1 MIKQDSLFLGQFDS
15 LMKTNFPSS
24 LSISQLFVAIEENKI
39 PLISLNASQT
49 VGIYEAVINEIN
61 ECLPIIKEVLASP
74 AYIEVEIEKKVRRRC
89 IFRRYKT
96 VIDKIAKYDILENKM
111 IADLIIK
118 INWFIST
125 TIKSGVFEINT
136 INRLFEN
143 CSKHEYGLDNFRSL
157 NRLYNG
163 RVVRDVLELTNNTI
177 ELKDLTLNLQNEY
190 KELLNN
196 RFKKYLDSQNIALEN
211 NHIVE
216 NVSHYRKCYALYKKL
231 VALNC
236 NKDFDKNRMTYLYR
250 EYIISL
256 LSYVLKKNNYN
267 TKEGSDSL
275 YKTNENGTNFGKL
288 EFYNNVFNITID
300 NIRPLSIDVTFK
312 VRNNICLNV
321 VNDDLCDVVK
331 KINNPQITYSE
342 GKLITKDA
350 VKGPLMRQFVEAC
363 KELYG
368 KQDKVELIRIYN
380 DLSKALLEESECCLK
395 INLKFM
401 VSEKEVLNNKDLS
414 KLTINS
420 AVNNI
425 YNNYDSTII
434 ITPDKIKPTTHF
446 NKINLNTFTL
456 QNNIIEI
463 APSNINVV
471 DRIERVITEATLL
484 LEGSNQIYKENC
496 PLCGSKSVRRRET
509 GEYCCEACDGV
520 WAANTVN
527 NLDTIWLKRIRLK

>member
-275 YKTNENGTNFGKL
+275 YKTNENGTDFGKL
-288 EFYNNVFNITID
+288 EFYNNVFNVTID

-321 VNDDLCDVVK
+321 VNDDLYDVVK

-395 INLKFM
+395 MNLKFM

>member
-49 VGIYEAVINEIN
+49 VGIYEALINEIN

-118 INWFIST
+118 INWFINV

-163 RVVRDVLELTNNTI
+163 RVVRDILDLTNATI
-177 ELKDLTLNLQNEY
+177 ELKDLTLKLQDEY

-216 NVSHYRKCYALYKKL
+216 NVSHYRHCYGLYKKL

-267 TKEGSDSL
+267 TKEGSDYL
-275 YKTNENGTNFGKL
+275 YKTSEEGTNFGKI
-288 EFYNNVFNITID
+288 EFYNDVFNVTID
-300 NIRPLSIDVTFK
+300 NVKPLSVDVTFK
-312 VRNNICLNV
+312 VRNNVCLNV
-321 VNDDLCDVVK
+321 VNDDLYDVVK
-331 KINNPQITYSE
+331 KINNPQISYHE
-342 GKLITKDA
+342 GKLVTKDA

-368 KQDKVELIRIYN
+368 KQDKVELIRVYN

-395 INLKFM
+395 LNLKFM

-496 PLCGSKSVRRRET
+496 PLCGSTSVRRRET

>member
-118 INWFIST
+118 INWFINT
-125 TIKSGVFEINT
+125 TLKSGVFEINT

-163 RVVRDVLELTNNTI
+163 RVVRDVLDLTDSTIKLKELT
-177 ELKDLTLNLQNEY
+177 ENLQNDY

-196 RFKKYLDSQNIALEN
+196 RFKKYLDSQNITIEN
-211 NHIVE
+211 NQIID
-216 NVSHYRKCYALYKKL
+216 NLSHYRKCYNLYTKL
-231 VALNC
+231 VVLNC
-236 NKDFDKNRMTYLYR
+236 NNDFDKNRMTYLYR

-256 LSYVLKKNNYN
+256 LSYVLKKNNFN
-267 TKEGSDSL
+267 TKESADYL
-275 YKTNENGTNFGKL
+275 YKTDDNGLSLKNL

-300 NIRPLSIDVTFK
+300 NIKPYSIDVKFK
-312 VRNNICLNV
+312 IRNNVCINV
-321 VNDDLCDVVK
+321 TNDDLYDVVK
-331 KINNPQITYSE
+331 KINNPQITYHD
-342 GKLITKDA
+342 GKLTTKDA

-368 KQDKVELIRIYN
+368 KQNKVELIKVYN

-395 INLKFM
+395 LNIKLM

-425 YNNYDSTII
+425 YNDYDSTVI
-434 ITPDKIKPTTHF
+434 ITPNKIKPTYHF

-484 LEGSNQIYKENC
+484 LEGSNQIYKETC
-496 PLCGSKSVRRRET
+496 PLCGSKQVRKKET
-509 GEYCCEACDGV
+509 GEYSCEACDGV

-527 NLDTIWLKRIRLK
+527 ELDTIWLKRIRLK

>member
-118 INWFIST
+118 INWFINV

-321 VNDDLCDVVK
+321 VNDDLYDVVK

-496 PLCGSKSVRRRET
+496 PLCGTKSVRRRET

>member
-49 VGIYEAVINEIN
+49 VGIYEALINEIN

-118 INWFIST
+118 INWFINV

-163 RVVRDVLELTNNTI
+163 RVVRDILDLTNATI
-177 ELKDLTLNLQNEY
+177 ELKDLTLKLQDEY

-216 NVSHYRKCYALYKKL
+216 NVSHYRHCYGLYKKL

-267 TKEGSDSL
+267 TKEGSDYL
-275 YKTNENGTNFGKL
+275 YKTSEEGTNYGKI
-288 EFYNNVFNITID
+288 EFYNDVFNVTID
-300 NIRPLSIDVTFK
+300 NVKPLSVDVTFK
-312 VRNNICLNV
+312 VRNNVCLNV
-321 VNDDLCDVVK
+321 VNDDLYDVVK
-331 KINNPQITYSE
+331 KINNPQISYHE
-342 GKLITKDA
+342 GKLVTKDA

-368 KQDKVELIRIYN
+368 KQDKVELIRVYN

-395 INLKFM
+395 LNLKFM

-496 PLCGSKSVRRRET
+496 PLCGSTSVRRRET

>member
-49 VGIYEAVINEIN
+49 VGIYEALINEIN

-118 INWFIST
+118 INWFINV

-163 RVVRDVLELTNNTI
+163 RVVRDILDLTNATI
-177 ELKDLTLNLQNEY
+177 ELKDLTLKLQDEY

-216 NVSHYRKCYALYKKL
+216 NASHYRHCYGVYKKL

-236 NKDFDKNRMTYLYR
+236 NKDFDKNKMTYLYR

-267 TKEGSDSL
+267 TKEGSDYL
-275 YKTNENGTNFGKL
+275 YKTSEEGTNFGKI
-288 EFYNNVFNITID
+288 EFYNDVFNVTID
-300 NIRPLSIDVTFK
+300 NVKPLSVDVTFK
-312 VRNNICLNV
+312 VRNNVCLNV
-321 VNDDLCDVVK
+321 VNDDLYDVVK
-331 KINNPQITYSE
+331 KINNPQISYHE
-342 GKLITKDA
+342 GKLVTKDA

-395 INLKFM
+395 LNLKFM

-496 PLCGSKSVRRRET
+496 PLCGSTSVRRRET

>member
-196 RFKKYLDSQNIALEN
+196 RFKKYLNSQNIALEN

-275 YKTNENGTNFGKL
+275 YKTNENGTDFGKL

-321 VNDDLCDVVK
+321 VNDDLYDVVK

-395 INLKFM
+395 MNLKFM

-496 PLCGSKSVRRRET
+496 PLCGTKSVRRRET

>member
-196 RFKKYLDSQNIALEN
+196 RFKKYLNSQNIALEN

-321 VNDDLCDVVK
+321 VNDDLYDVVK

-395 INLKFM
+395 MNLKFM

-496 PLCGSKSVRRRET
+496 PLCGTKSVRRRET

>member
-49 VGIYEAVINEIN
+49 VGIYEALINEIN

-118 INWFIST
+118 INWFINV

-163 RVVRDVLELTNNTI
+163 KVVRDILDLTNATI
-177 ELKDLTLNLQNEY
+177 ELKDLTLKLQDEY

-216 NVSHYRKCYALYKKL
+216 NVSHYRHCYGLYKKL

-267 TKEGSDSL
+267 TKEGSDYL
-275 YKTNENGTNFGKL
+275 YKTSEEGTDYGKI
-288 EFYNNVFNITID
+288 EFYNDVFNVTID
-300 NIRPLSIDVTFK
+300 NVKPLSVDVTFK
-312 VRNNICLNV
+312 VRNNVCLNV
-321 VNDDLCDVVK
+321 VNDDLYDVVK
-331 KINNPQITYSE
+331 
-342 GKLITKDA
+342 
-350 VKGPLMRQFVEAC
+350 M
-363 KELYG
+363 
-368 KQDKVELIRIYN
+368 
-380 DLSKALLEESECCLK
+380 LE
-395 INLKFM
+395 
-401 VSEKEVLNNKDLS
+401 
-414 KLTINS
+414 
-420 AVNNI
+420 
-425 YNNYDSTII
+425 
-434 ITPDKIKPTTHF
+434 
-446 NKINLNTFTL
+446 
-456 QNNIIEI
+456 
-463 APSNINVV
+463 
-471 DRIERVITEATLL
+471 
-484 LEGSNQIYKENC
+484 
-496 PLCGSKSVRRRET
+496 
-509 GEYCCEACDGV
+509 
-520 WAANTVN
+520 
-527 NLDTIWLKRIRLK
+527 

>member
-275 YKTNENGTNFGKL
+275 YKTNENGTDFGKL
-288 EFYNNVFNITID
+288 EFYNNVFNVTID

-321 VNDDLCDVVK
+321 VNDDLYDVVK

-395 INLKFM
+395 MNLKFM

-496 PLCGSKSVRRRET
+496 PLCGTKSVRRRET

>member
-275 YKTNENGTNFGKL
+275 YKTNENGTDFGKL

-321 VNDDLCDVVK
+321 VNDDLYDVVK

-395 INLKFM
+395 MNLKFM

>member
-312 VRNNICLNV
+312 VRNNVCLNV
-321 VNDDLCDVVK
+321 VNDDLYDVVK

-395 INLKFM
+395 MNLKFM

-496 PLCGSKSVRRRET
+496 PLCGSKSIRRRET
-509 GEYCCEACDGV
+509 GEYCCEDCDGI

>member
-275 YKTNENGTNFGKL
+275 YKTNENGTDFGKL

-321 VNDDLCDVVK
+321 VNDDLYDVVK

-496 PLCGSKSVRRRET
+496 PLCGTKSVRRRET

>member
-15 LMKTNFPSS
+15 LIKANFPSS

-39 PLISLNASQT
+39 PLISLNAAQT

-118 INWFIST
+118 INWFINT

-143 CSKHEYGLDNFRSL
+143 SSKHEYGLDNFRSL

-163 RVVRDVLELTNNTI
+163 RVVRDVLELTNDTI
-177 ELKDLTLNLQNEY
+177 VLKDLTLNLQNEY

-216 NVSHYRKCYALYKKL
+216 NISHYRKCYALYKKL

-236 NKDFDKNRMTYLYR
+236 NKDFDKNKMTYLYR

-267 TKEGSDSL
+267 TKEGSDL
-275 YKTNENGTNFGKL
+275 LFNTNENGTNFGKL
-288 EFYNNVFNITID
+288 EFYNNVFNVTID
-300 NIRPLSIDVTFK
+300 NIKPLSIDLTFK
-312 VRNNICLNV
+312 VRNNVCLNV
-321 VNDDLCDVVK
+321 VNDDLYDVVK
-331 KINNPQITYSE
+331 KINNPQITYHE

-368 KQDKVELIRIYN
+368 KQNKVELIRIYN

-395 INLKFM
+395 MNLKFM

-509 GEYCCEACDGV
+509 GEYCCEDCDGI

>member
-125 TIKSGVFEINT
+125 TIKSGIFEINT

-256 LSYVLKKNNYN
+256 LSYVFKKNNYN

-321 VNDDLCDVVK
+321 VNDDLYDVVK

-395 INLKFM
+395 MNLKFM

-496 PLCGSKSVRRRET
+496 PLCGTKSVRRRET

>member
-89 IFRRYKT
+89 SFRRYKT

-321 VNDDLCDVVK
+321 VNDDLYDVVK

>member
-321 VNDDLCDVVK
+321 VNDDLYDVVK

-496 PLCGSKSVRRRET
+496 PLCGTKSVRRRET

>member
-49 VGIYEAVINEIN
+49 VGIYEALINEIN

-118 INWFIST
+118 INWFINV

-163 RVVRDVLELTNNTI
+163 RVVRDILDLTNATI
-177 ELKDLTLNLQNEY
+177 ELKDLTLKLQDEY

-216 NVSHYRKCYALYKKL
+216 NVSHYRHCYGLYKKL

-267 TKEGSDSL
+267 TKEGSDYL
-275 YKTNENGTNFGKL
+275 YKTSEEGTNFGKI
-288 EFYNNVFNITID
+288 EFYNDVFNVTID
-300 NIRPLSIDVTFK
+300 NVKPLSVDVTFK
-312 VRNNICLNV
+312 VRNNVCLNV
-321 VNDDLCDVVK
+321 VNDDLYDVVK
-331 KINNPQITYSE
+331 KINNPQISYHD
-342 GKLITKDA
+342 GKLVTKDA

-395 INLKFM
+395 LNLKFM

-496 PLCGSKSVRRRET
+496 PLCGSTSVRRRET

>member
-275 YKTNENGTNFGKL
+275 YKTNENGTDFGKL
-288 EFYNNVFNITID
+288 EFYNNVFNVTID

-321 VNDDLCDVVK
+321 VNDDLYDVVK

-496 PLCGSKSVRRRET
+496 PLCGTKSVRRRET

>member
-267 TKEGSDSL
+267 TKEGSDTL
-275 YKTNENGTNFGKL
+275 YKTNENGTDFGKL
-288 EFYNNVFNITID
+288 EFYNNVFNVTID

-321 VNDDLCDVVK
+321 VNDDLYDVVK
-331 KINNPQITYSE
+331 KINNPQITYHE

-368 KQDKVELIRIYN
+368 KQNKVELIRIYN

-395 INLKFM
+395 MNLKFM

>member
-275 YKTNENGTNFGKL
+275 YKTNENGTDFGKL

-321 VNDDLCDVVK
+321 VNDDLYDVVK

-395 INLKFM
+395 MNLKFM

-496 PLCGSKSVRRRET
+496 PLCGTKSVRRRET

>member
-49 VGIYEAVINEIN
+49 VGIYEALINEIN

-118 INWFIST
+118 INWFINV

-163 RVVRDVLELTNNTI
+163 RVVRDILDLTNTTI
-177 ELKDLTLNLQNEY
+177 ELKDLTLKLQDEY

-216 NVSHYRKCYALYKKL
+216 NVSHYRHCYGLYKKL

-267 TKEGSDSL
+267 TKEGSDYL
-275 YKTNENGTNFGKL
+275 YKTSEEGTNFGKI
-288 EFYNNVFNITID
+288 EFYNDVFNVTID
-300 NIRPLSIDVTFK
+300 NVKPLSVDVTFK
-312 VRNNICLNV
+312 VRNNVCLNV
-321 VNDDLCDVVK
+321 VNDDLYDVVK
-331 KINNPQITYSE
+331 KINNPQISYHD
-342 GKLITKDA
+342 GKLVTKDA

-395 INLKFM
+395 LNLKFM

-496 PLCGSKSVRRRET
+496 PLCGSTSVRRRET

>member
-256 LSYVLKKNNYN
+256 LSYVLKNNNYN

-321 VNDDLCDVVK
+321 VNDDLYDVVK

-496 PLCGSKSVRRRET
+496 PLCGTKSVRRRET

>member
-118 INWFIST
+118 INWFINV

-275 YKTNENGTNFGKL
+275 YKTNENGTDFGKL
-288 EFYNNVFNITID
+288 EFYNNVFNVTID

-321 VNDDLCDVVK
+321 VNDDLYDVVK

-496 PLCGSKSVRRRET
+496 PLCGTKSVRRRET

>member
-267 TKEGSDSL
+267 TKEGSDTL
-275 YKTNENGTNFGKL
+275 YKTNENGTDFGKL
-288 EFYNNVFNITID
+288 EFYNNVFNVTID

-321 VNDDLCDVVK
+321 VNDDLYDVVK

-395 INLKFM
+395 MNLKFM

>member
-275 YKTNENGTNFGKL
+275 YKTNENGTDFGKL
-288 EFYNNVFNITID
+288 EFYNNVFNVTID

-312 VRNNICLNV
+312 IRNNICLNV
-321 VNDDLCDVVK
+321 VNDDLYDVVK

-395 INLKFM
+395 MNLKFM